1 MKKGIFYV
9 LVAVATF
16 APITLSAQD
25 LEADST
31 QFLFDGDGSFTRVT
45 TSPQD
50 IAAKIIRVNP
60 LVDDV
65 VWRKAVLRV
74 VDLRER
80 QNNPLYYP
88 YEDLDSLGQKNLF
101 AIMFQK
107 VITKQLQAFK
117 SPSNPE
123 QTFIPKFN
131 KENYFDVDEFI
142 QANGLSIYET
152 PYDMI
157 NFLSQGVVK
166 YYVQEV
172 WYFNKRTSTFHSKI
186 LAIAPLYDE
195 KYNSRSD
202 IRTGVW
208 FWIPFE
214 RLRPYLQEEFM
225 KISGRNT
232 APLVNFDDFLVSRQF
247 DSYIMKDYDLL
258 SRDVDKGLDEKDPNT
273 VDVIRREQKR
283 VEEEILNFE
292 QDLWHY

>member
-9 LVAVATF
+9 LVAVATL
-16 APITLSAQD
+16 ASTSLQAQD

-31 QFLFDGDGSFTRVT
+31 QYLFDNDGSFTRIT
-45 TSPQD
+45 TSPED
-50 IAAKIIRVNP
+50 VAAKIVRVNP

-80 QNNPLYYP
+80 QNNTLYYP

-101 AIMFQK
+101 AIMFHK
-107 VITKQLQAFK
+107 VLTKQLQAYK

-131 KENYFDVDEFI
+131 KDNYFNVDEFI
-142 QANGLSIYET
+142 QANGLNIHET
-152 PYDMI
+152 PYEMI
-157 NFLSQGVVK
+157 NYLTPGVVK
-166 YYVQEV
+166 YYIQEV

-195 KYNSRSD
+195 KYRKDSD
-202 IRTGVW
+202 IRDTGVW

-225 KISGRNT
+225 KINGRNT

-258 SRDVDKGLDEKDPNT
+258 SRDIDKNIDDPNI
-273 VDVIRREQKR
+273 IRREQNR